1 MQAPVRVLSID
12 IMRGFTLCLMLFVND
27 LFVPGVP
34 SWMLHTEAQYDGMGL
49 ADWVFPGFLFMVG
62 ISIPFAI
69 ESRKKKGDATGKIT
83 SHILIR
89 SFSLILIGILIY
101 NGSRINPELTGMP
114 RLLWLALLYIS
125 IFLVWN
131 YYPKSSGQNEIYK
144 ILQVIGLLGII
155 SLAII
160 FRAGN
165 KEHVEWLETGWWGIL
180 GLIGWGYLTA
190 ALIYLLTS
198 DKIIPALAAWIFFVI
213 LNILTQAHILQFS
226 GIPEKI
232 FGIVLSGNVPS
243 LVLAGL
249 TTGIIIKKYSVD
261 KKKLVILF
269 FLMGIACI
277 ALGFFL
283 RQWFILSKIIATPS
297 WAMLCN
303 GISLLVLAIV
313 YYLVDIL
320 RLKKWSGLFSI
331 AGKNSL
337 TTYLAPDIIYFACWG
352 LNIPL
357 FFYKQDHNMMLAV
370 AGSVIWSLLMI
381 LFAQGLSKIGIR
393 LKL

>member
-198 DKIIPALAAWIFFVI
+198 DKIFPALAAWIFFI
-213 LNILTQAHILQFS
+213 LLNILTQAHILQFS

-277 ALGFFL
+277 SLGFFL

>member
-114 RLLWLALLYIS
+114 GLLWLALLYIS

-131 YYPKSSGQNEIYK
+131 YYPKSSGQKGIYK

-198 DKIIPALAAWIFFVI
+198 DKIFPALAAWIFFI
-213 LNILTQAHILQFS
+213 LLNILTQAHILQFS

>member
-198 DKIIPALAAWIFFVI
+198 DKIFPALAAWIFFI
-213 LNILTQAHILQFS
+213 LLNILTQAHILQFS

-277 ALGFFL
+277 ALGFF
-283 RQWFILSKIIATPS
+283 FA
-297 WAMLCN
+297 N
-303 GISLLVLAIV
+303 GLYSQRL
-313 YYLVDIL
+313 L
-320 RLKKWSGLFSI
+320 RLR
-331 AGKNSL
+331 AGQCCATASVSW
-337 TTYLAPDIIYFACWG
+337 CW
-352 LNIPL
+352 P
-357 FFYKQDHNMMLAV
+357 
-370 AGSVIWSLLMI
+370 
-381 LFAQGLSKIGIR
+381 
-393 LKL
+393 

>member
-198 DKIIPALAAWIFFVI
+198 DKIFPALAAWIFFI
-213 LNILTQAHILQFS
+213 LLNILTQAHILQFS